1 MDQLISTSLEACAE
15 LEGDITDKVYAH
27 FFTGCNA
34 ALPLMDHSDQYM
46 KGRMLAQV
54 FELLLD
60 DDHLGEGGYL
70 RWEVNN
76 HLLAYGVDVAM
87 YRSFLDA
94 ICEVVKESLGTNW
107 SAALANA
114 WATKI
119 DELLTEIY
127 SESEQLARL

>member
-1 MDQLISTSLEACAE
+1 MDELISTSLEDCAE
-15 LEGDITDKVYAH
+15 LEGDITDKVYAR
-27 FFTGCNA
+27 FFATCEA
-34 ALPLMDHSDQYM
+34 ALPLMEHSDQYM

-94 ICEVVKESLGTNW
+94 LCEVVKESLSANW
-107 SAALANA
+107 TQALASA
-114 WATKI
+114 WDTKI
-119 DELLTEIY
+119 YGLLTDIY
-127 SESEQLARL
+127 SDANA

>member
-1 MDQLISTSLEACAE
+1 MVQLISTSLEACAQ
-15 LEGDITDKVYAH
+15 LEGDITEKVYAQ
-27 FFTGCNA
+27 FFATCQA

-60 DDHLGEGGYL
+60 DEHLGEGSYL

-94 ICEVVKESLGTNW
+94 LRDVVKASLGATW
-107 SAALANA
+107 TVALARA
-114 WATKI
+114 WAAKI
-119 DELLTEIY
+119 DELLAEIY
-127 SESEQLARL
+127 AEASA

>member
-1 MDQLISTSLEACAE
+1 MSQLISTSLEQCAE
-15 LEGDITDKVYAH
+15 REGDIMEKVYAR
-27 FFTGCNA
+27 FFASCEA

-46 KGRMLAQV
+46 RGRMLAQV

-94 ICEVVKESLGTNW
+94 LCEVVKESLGTSW
-107 SAALANA
+107 TVALTNV

-127 SESEQLARL
+127 AEASA

>member
-1 MDQLISTSLEACAE
+1 MNQLISTSLETCAE
-15 LEGDITDKVYAH
+15 LEGDITEKVYAQ
-27 FFTGCNA
+27 FFTTCEA

-76 HLLAYGVDVAM
+76 HLLAYGVDVVM

-94 ICEVVKESLGTNW
+94 LCDVVKKSLGTTW
-107 SAALANA
+107 TVALARA

-119 DELLTEIY
+119 DQLLAEIY
-127 SESEQLARL
+127 SEASA